1 MIAVTFAHPSES
13 RDFVGLFSQRHHE
26 VKVLHTGIGAAA
38 CQKTLE
44 PFLDS
49 QSFDFLISSGF
60 AGGTDPS
67 FGVGNLLLAEN
78 FSDPQ
83 LLAQAREGLIARTAT
98 LVTAERVIE
107 SASERAQ
114 FARER
119 GASAVDME
127 TEWIAQACKSRGL
140 RMLSLRAISDTAAA
154 PFPAPSGV
162 LFDLTKQ
169 KTNFR
174 RLAAYLVTH
183 PMAII
188 RLGRFT
194 RQLAIA
200 RAELAVG
207 LTQLVETLE

>member
-13 RDFVGLFSQRHHE
+13 RDFVGLFGQRHRE
-26 VKVLHTGIGAAA
+26 VKILHTGIGPAA

-49 QSFDFLISSGF
+49 QNFDFLISGGF

-67 FGVGNLLLAEN
+67 LSVGNLLLAEN

-83 LLAQAREGLIARTAT
+83 LLAQARERLIARTVK
-98 LVTAERVIE
+98 LVTADHVIA
-107 SASERAQ
+107 SASERAR
-114 FARER
+114 FARAH
-119 GASAVDME
+119 GATAVDME
-127 TEWIAQACKSRGL
+127 TEWIAHACKSRSL
-140 RMLSLRAISDTAAA
+140 RMVSLRAISDTASA
-154 PFPAPSGV
+154 PFPAPPNV
-162 LFDLTKQ
+162 LFDLARQ
-169 KTNFR
+169 QPNFR

-183 PMAII
+183 PVAIV

-194 RQLAIA
+194 RQLAMA

-207 LTQLVETLE
+207 LAQLVESLE

>member
-13 RDFVGLFSQRHHE
+13 RDFVVFGQRHQE
-26 VKVLHTGIGAAA
+26 VKILHTGIGAAA
-38 CQKTLE
+38 CQKTLQ

-49 QSFDFLISSGF
+49 HRFDFLISSGF

-83 LLAQAREGLIARTAT
+83 LLAQASEGLIARTAK
-98 LVTAERVIE
+98 LVTADHVIE
-107 SASERAQ
+107 SALERAQ
-114 FARER
+114 FARAH
-119 GASAVDME
+119 GATAVDME
-127 TEWIAQACKSRGL
+127 TEWIAHACKSRGL
-140 RMLSLRAISDTAAA
+140 RMVSLRAISDTVAA
-154 PFPAPSGV
+154 PFPAPPSV
-162 LFDLTKQ
+162 LFDVTRQ
-169 KTNFR
+169 QTNFR
-174 RLAAYLVTH
+174 RLAAYLATH
-183 PMAII
+183 PTAIV

-200 RAELAVG
+200 RAELAIG